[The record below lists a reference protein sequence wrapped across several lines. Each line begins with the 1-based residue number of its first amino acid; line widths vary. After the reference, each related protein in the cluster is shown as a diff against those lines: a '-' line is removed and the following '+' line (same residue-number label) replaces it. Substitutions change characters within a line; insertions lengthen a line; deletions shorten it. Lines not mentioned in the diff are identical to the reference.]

1 MVTRQRRSY
10 SEAEKEQ
17 FAQQRREKVD
27 ELHKQ
32 LADNVTR
39 LNEGEAWQKWLSM
52 AAKFHRYSFNNV
64 LLIAVQKPD
73 ATLVA
78 GYRAWQAMGH
88 QVRKGETSIKVLGP
102 VTRRMPVLD
111 TATGQP
117 ARDSS
122 GEVLYRRQMI
132 GTKPVSVFDA
142 SQVEPPVQTPPE
154 PQLLTGQAPDGLWDA
169 LAAMV
174 ASEGYRLTRGYC
186 NGANGFTDY
195 TSREVRVRDDV
206 DDAQAVK
213 TLAHELGHVLLPAP
227 AGEPVLSGSCRG
239 LREVEAESVAYMVTQ
254 AHGLDSAQYTF
265 SYVAGWAQQASTA
278 EISVGDVVAQTGA
291 RVIGAVDT
299 ILSRTLT
306 EPDTEVA
313 LVDELAADI
322 AVGTTWLAT
331 GTVAPAAGWE
341 VVKPVPSAGAAM
353 ERLQPMGT
361 AATRTAPTM

>member
-1 MVTRQRRSY
+1 MATRQRRSY
-10 SEAEKEQ
+10 TEAEKEQ

-32 LADNVTR
+32 LADNVTL
-39 LNEGEAWQKWLSM
+39 LNEGEAWQTWLSM
-52 AAKFHRYSFNNV
+52 ASRFHRYSFNNV
-64 LLIAVQKPD
+64 LLISVQRPE

-102 VTRRMPVLD
+102 VTKRVPVLD
-111 TATGQP
+111 STTGQP
-117 ARDSS
+117 VRDSS

-142 SQVEPPVQTPPE
+142 SQVDPPVQSPPE

-169 LAAMV
+169 LAAIV
-174 ASEGYRLTRGYC
+174 ASEGYRVTRGEC
-186 NGANGFTDY
+186 HGANGFTDY
-195 TSREVRVRDDV
+195 AGFEVRVRDDV

-213 TLAHELGHVLLPAP
+213 TLAHELGHVLLPP
-227 AGEPVLSGSCRG
+227 PSGESLLFGRCRG

-278 EISVGDVVAQTGA
+278 EISVSDIVAQTGA

-306 EPDTEVA
+306 QPDAEIV

-322 AVGTTWLAT
+322 GVETAQVDTAT
-331 GTVAPAAGWE
+331 VPTSVWE
-341 VVKPVPSAGAAM
+341 VVSPDPRMGAAM
-353 ERLQPMGT
+353 ERLQPPT
-361 AATRTAPTM
+361 PATTRTAPTI

>member
-1 MVTRQRRSY
+1 MATSRRSY

-17 FAQQRREKVD
+17 FAQQRKEKVD

-64 LLIAVQKPD
+64 LLIAVQRPD

-88 QVRKGETSIKVLGP
+88 QVRRGETSIKVLGP

-111 TATGQP
+111 SSTGQP
-117 ARDSS
+117 VRDSS

-132 GTKPVSVFDA
+132 GVKPVAVFDA
-142 SQVEPPVQTPPE
+142 SQVDPPVPTPPQ
-154 PQLLTGQAPDGLWDA
+154 PQLLTGQAPEGLWDA
-169 LAAMV
+169 LAGIVV
-174 ASEGYRLTRGYC
+174 AEGYRVTRGDC
-186 NGANGFTDY
+186 HGANGFTDY
-195 TSREVRVRDDV
+195 AGLEVRVRDDV

-213 TLAHELGHVLLPAP
+213 TLAHEVGHVLLPP
-227 AGEPVLSGSCRG
+227 SPGESMLSGTCRG
-239 LREVEAESVAYMVTQ
+239 LAEVEAESVAYMVTQ

-278 EISVGDVVAQTGA
+278 EISVADVVAQTGA

-299 ILSRTLT
+299 ILSRTLSQS
-306 EPDTEVA
+306 DAEVV
-313 LVDELAADI
+313 LVDELAATI
-322 AVGTTWLAT
+322 GVGSAELDTAT
-331 GTVAPAAGWE
+331 VPATVWE
-341 VVKPVPSAGAAM
+341 VVTSDQRLGATADRHQPAGPPAA
-353 ERLQPMGT
+353 
-361 AATRTAPTM
+361 RTAPSL